1 MRYKSRDLEEMT
13 EDVSPQ
19 GLSSGGLANMHEQLA
34 TRLRELATRLGPGGR
49 MPTELKLSNDYS
61 VSRTTVRRAVATL
74 VAEGLLVRR
83 QGSGTFVTAGR
94 VSHPLDSLR
103 PVVSM
108 FAGAG
113 RYPEGQIRR
122 FEWTERGEAL
132 AALKSTSGLA
142 IRRVY
147 LIDDV
152 PQGLVDITLPSEIG
166 AKITRE
172 QIEEKPIYQI
182 LERDLGLNLG
192 HGDMTLASSS
202 ASPDAADILK
212 VPVGDPLLSLSR
224 LTYDETG
231 RIIEHA
237 RYSLIASLFELQ
249 LTVQASGLEGID
261 YSFSRPGPKI
271 VMRSVPVGTD

>member
-1 MRYKSRDLEEMT
+1 
-13 EDVSPQ
+13 
-19 GLSSGGLANMHEQLA
+19 MHEQLA
-34 TRLRELATRLGPGGR
+34 ARLRDLATRLGPGGR
-49 MPTELKLSNDYS
+49 MPPELELSTEYS

-74 VAEGLLVRR
+74 VAEGLLIRR
-83 QGSGTFVTAGR
+83 QGSGTFVTEGR

-113 RYPEGQIRR
+113 RYPEGRIQR
-122 FEWTERGEAL
+122 FEWTEHGPAL
-132 AALKSTSGLA
+132 AALKSASGLA

-152 PQGLVDITLPSEIG
+152 PQGLVDITLPREIG
-166 AKITRE
+166 ARITRE

-182 LERDLGLNLG
+182 LERDLGLTLG
-192 HGDMTLASSS
+192 HGDMTFASIS
-202 ASPDAADILK
+202 ASPDAAEVLN

-224 LTYDETG
+224 LTYDDDG

-237 RYSLIASLFELQ
+237 SYSLIAGLFELQ

-271 VMRSVPVGTD
+271 VMRSTSGGAAPA